1 MLVFNFNK
9 DFQSKFIWIDSH
21 CENYGKA
28 YSLSGMAGNLVT
40 ELHCK
45 SNADF
50 HLSEDKMSK
59 ETRICYSFIRLQKK
73 KRDDLGVKIL
83 VYRSNYFAPWSTV
96 GFSCDLGKSTSVCI
110 CIFSYVKHGWC
121 FSISKISF
129 LRHLLK
135 QHPDAAI
142 MGDIVNG

>member
-73 KRDDLGVKIL
+73 KGMIWVSRFWFIDQI
-83 VYRSNYFAPWSTV
+83 T
-96 GFSCDLGKSTSVCI
+96 
-110 CIFSYVKHGWC
+110 
-121 FSISKISF
+121 
-129 LRHLLK
+129 LLLD
-135 QHPDAAI
+135 PL
-142 MGDIVNG
+142 